1 MPSERS
7 ELVQRTIILPS
18 PGKGKGLFA
27 RLDLSKGTIVARM
40 RDPARMK
47 RSEVDAHLAHNPGL
61 PYDCVIFKDGHAPPL
76 PSFLRREVCFSQCK
90 TKSGLEP
97 QPLNEERVRAAAAA
111 PLSDGSGMVPPPWH
125 LVSPS
130 GVVHVSARCPSPPL
144 SHPRCPAY
152 RPRAPLAAGTA
163 ANLTWP
169 PASCPQTD
177 VRTRSSS

>member
-111 PLSDGSGMVPPPWH
+111 PLSDGSGMVPRDRGTWCRP
-125 LVSPS
+125 LASCTL
-130 GVVHVSARCPSPPL
+130 VHVAPPRPS
-144 SHPRCPAY
+144 
-152 RPRAPLAAGTA
+152 
-163 ANLTWP
+163 
-169 PASCPQTD
+169 
-177 VRTRSSS
+177 RTRAARLTAHGRLWLLVRQPT